1 MCGAFSG
8 PALTHGFQIAFY
20 VLAAIA
26 LAGAVLSAL
35 MLESRPGAAEAE
47 IAADEATPA
56 LEAA

>member
-1 MCGAFSG
+1 MSAFSG
-8 PALTHGFQIAFY
+8 PALTHGFEIAFY

-35 MLESRPGAAEAE
+35 MLESRPAAPEAE
-47 IAADEATPA
+47 IASDEATPA

>member
-1 MCGAFSG
+1 
-8 PALTHGFQIAFY
+8 LTHGFEIAFY

-35 MLESRPGAAEAE
+35 LLESRPAAPEVEVAAEG
-47 IAADEATPA
+47 TPV